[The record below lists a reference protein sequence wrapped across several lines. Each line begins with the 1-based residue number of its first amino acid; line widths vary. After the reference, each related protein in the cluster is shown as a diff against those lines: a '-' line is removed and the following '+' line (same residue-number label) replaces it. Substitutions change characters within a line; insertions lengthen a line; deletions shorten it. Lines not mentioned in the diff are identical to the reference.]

1 MKTSSLLLCRTP
13 GVDPQVVGGHMQ
25 VEFLLDNLRFDFNSV
40 SQSPFT
46 YEPNP
51 TLHPLNHGDPTKPY
65 RYKPGSVISVEVSGA
80 FSAVIFSVLT
90 VTLDLEDKSSIEL

>member
-13 GVDPQVVGGHMQ
+13 GVDAQVVGGHML
-25 VEFLLDNLRFDFNSV
+25 VEFLLDNLHFDFNSV

-51 TLHPLNHGDPTKPY
+51 TLHPLNHRDPTKPY
-65 RYKPGSVISVEVSGA
+65 RYKPGSVISVEVSGT
-80 FSAVIFSVLT
+80 FTIVFFYVCVCVWNS
-90 VTLDLEDKSSIEL
+90 

>member
-13 GVDPQVVGGHMQ
+13 GVDAQVVGGHML
-25 VEFLLDNLRFDFNSV
+25 VEFLLDNLHFDFNSV

-51 TLHPLNHGDPTKPY
+51 TLHPLNHRDPTKPY
-65 RYKPGSVISVEVSGA
+65 RYKPGSVISVEVSGT
-80 FSAVIFSVLT
+80 FTIVFFLCMC
-90 VTLDLEDKSSIEL
+90 LCLE

>member
-13 GVDPQVVGGHMQ
+13 GVDAQVVGGHML
-25 VEFLLDNLRFDFNSV
+25 VEFLLDNLNFDFNSV

-51 TLHPLNHGDPTKPY
+51 TLHLLNHRDPTKPY
-65 RYKPGSVISVEVSGA
+65 RYKPGSVISVEVSGTFA
-80 FSAVIFSVLT
+80 IVFLSMCLFVC
-90 VTLDLEDKSSIEL
+90 